1 MEHLKKIT
9 MVRRKTCCSGG
20 QYLIRPSSCP
30 SSATIFSTTISLSVL
45 DEYLDGNKAGK
56 SHQSQGRGCALHCS
70 GRLDPHQAEQGCGRS
85 FHVLP
90 AHSKALEK
98 HLKAAG
104 KVREELWLSLCPHTA
119 PPGNGGNTDLCTE
132 DSTLMPSDSLFVK

>member
-9 MVRRKTCCSGG
+9 MVRKKTCCSGG

-70 GRLDPHQAEQGCGRS
+70 GRLDPHQAEQGCG
-85 FHVLP
+85 
-90 AHSKALEK
+90 
-98 HLKAAG
+98 
-104 KVREELWLSLCPHTA
+104 KVIPGATSTQQSLREA
-119 PPGNGGNTDLCTE
+119 PESSWEGEGRAVAVTVPTHCSSRE
-132 DSTLMPSDSLFVK
+132 WR